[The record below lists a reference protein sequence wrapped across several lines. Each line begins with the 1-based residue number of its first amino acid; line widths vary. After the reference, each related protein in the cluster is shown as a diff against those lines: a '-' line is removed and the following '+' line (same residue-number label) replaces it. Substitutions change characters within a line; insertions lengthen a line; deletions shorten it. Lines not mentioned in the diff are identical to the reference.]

1 MKQKKNSL
9 QTTHYKLRTR
19 CVSRGVTLIDT
30 LVGTALMLVIFLG
43 IAGAIQLSLDVV
55 TNNKA
60 RAGAVALANE
70 RMEYIRSL
78 AYASVG
84 TVGGIPSGT
93 LAQTETTTMN
103 GITYTRRTFIEYSDD
118 SKDGTGGADTNG
130 ITADYKAAKVSVS
143 WTSRTGERSVAVVTR
158 IESLNG
164 MEIACTPP
172 CGTLALAVVD
182 SQSQPVS
189 NAQVAIVNSGTGVN
203 LNTYSDTSGIA
214 SFIGSPAGSGYQI
227 TVTKAGYSTSQTYST
242 TAQNTSPN
250 PAHLTVADG
259 QTTSGTF
266 AIDWVSILNVTTY
279 SRTLNTWTDSFAN
292 ENNISPAS
300 TNIEASGNRARFAGS
315 QPWVD
320 PAQLFSVTITPT
332 ALSRWGAFSWN
343 DTMPAETTITYH
355 VYYPV
360 GSDRA
365 LVPDNVLSGNSAGFT
380 ANPIDVSSIP
390 AATYPSLILEAYLV
404 ALNPSAPSPSIEDWS
419 LTYESGAGVSVPF
432 TLRGSKT
439 IGSGPNGTVYKY
451 DQSHTT
457 SASGTLSLN
466 SIEWDSYD
474 FTVGAVTGYDIASFC
489 VPKPMTIAPN
499 TTVQTTIHLEP
510 HTTNALLVEVK
521 SAAGALLSGAKV
533 WLTKG
538 GSYDKTLYAD
548 SCGNSFFSNLTSGAY
563 DLVVSMSGYATSTS
577 TLNVSGT
584 TPYSITLE

>member
-19 CVSRGVTLIDT
+19 CVSRGVSLIDT

-60 RAGAVALANE
+60 RAGAIALANE

-227 TVTKAGYSTSQTYST
+227 TVTKAGYSTSQTYSAT
-242 TAQNTSPN
+242 SQNTGPN
-250 PAHLTVADG
+250 PAHLTVSNN
-259 QTTSGTF
+259 QTTSYTF
-266 AIDWVSILNVTTY
+266 GIDTLGQKTVNTYIPILAA
-279 SRTLNTWTDSFAN
+279 TWTDPFAN
-292 ENNISPAS
+292 SSLIATTSN
-300 TNIEASGNRARFAGS
+300 
-315 QPWVD
+315 
-320 PAQLFSVTITPT
+320 
-332 ALSRWGAFSWN
+332 
-343 DTMPAETTITYH
+343 TTISGGEARLDGAAPYPEEGTLQSVSIAPTYLALWKQLSWTDAEPSGTSAVYH
-355 VYYPV
+355 VYNS
-360 GSDRA
+360 GGTS
-365 LVPDNVLSGNSAGFT
+365 LIPDSQLPGNSAGFT
-380 ANPIDVSSIP
+380 ESPI
-390 AATYPSLILEAYLV
+390 SL
-404 ALNPSAPSPSIEDWS
+404 S
-419 LTYESGAGVSVPF
+419 GVSTSTYTGIRLGATLSSDSTDTSTITDWNVSYDYGPQPLPNIPF
-432 TLRGSKT
+432 TLRGAKT
-439 IGSGPNGTVYKY
+439 IGTGPSGTLYKY
-451 DQSHTT
+451 DVAQNSGAG
-457 SASGTLSLN
+457 ASLTIPNL
-466 SIEWDSYD
+466 EWDLYSIIINSSTGYN
-474 FTVGAVTGYDIASFC
+474 VSSACNPQPESLAAGASQTSSIFLLPATTNSMLVDVRSSLTGALLPNASVRLRRTGYD
-489 VPKPMTIAPN
+489 
-499 TTVQTTIHLEP
+499 TTVQT
-510 HTTNALLVEVK
+510 
-521 SAAGALLSGAKV
+521 
-533 WLTKG
+533 
-538 GSYDKTLYAD
+538 D
-548 SCGNSFFSNLTSGAY
+548 SCGQAFFSGLSASNYQVT
-563 DLVVSMSGYATSTS
+563 VTMSGYTTYDNTAVS
-577 TLNVSGT
+577 VSGAT
-584 TPYSITLE
+584 THSVGLN